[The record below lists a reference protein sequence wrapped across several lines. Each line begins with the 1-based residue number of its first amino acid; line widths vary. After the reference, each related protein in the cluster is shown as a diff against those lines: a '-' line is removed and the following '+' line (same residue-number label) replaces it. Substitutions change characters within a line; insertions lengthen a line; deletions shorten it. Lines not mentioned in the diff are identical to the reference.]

1 MKQIIK
7 IPSLG
12 DAENTEVIEICVN
25 PGDSVGSDDSIVVL
39 ESEKAA
45 MDVPASKQGV
55 VKKVLVKIGDEV
67 KEGDDFLEIEVSE
80 EAIKEKKSDQ
90 NKKDDLQ
97 HDETSKEE
105 VVKEQAVVKED
116 VIQES
121 DESQEYKTSKSG
133 IYAGPAVR
141 KLAREFGINLNEV
154 LASGPRN
161 RILKEDLHKFVKSK
175 LKDSS
180 SGIPKMPSI
189 DFSEFGDVEEIDLT
203 KFQKTS
209 ALNLQQSWITI
220 PHVTQ
225 HDETSIDE
233 LLELRKSLIKK
244 YKTKVSPLAFFAKGI
259 CRLLEEFPMF
269 NASID
274 MNSMKI
280 IKKDF
285 INLGIAVDTPQGL
298 IVPNIKSTNKLSIQ
312 EISNEIG
319 RLADLAKSRKI
330 KVADLKGSTFT
341 ISSLGSF
348 GGRYFT
354 PIINPPEV
362 AILGISK
369 SYESVL
375 IEEGKPKKSV
385 KLPISLSYD
394 HRIINGVEGVRFTT
408 RFCEILQDVNFFE
421 ENF

>member
-1 MKQIIK
+1 MKQVIK

-25 PGDSVGSDDSIVVL
+25 PGDSVGSEDSIVVL

-45 MDVPASKQGV
+45 MDVPASKNGV

-67 KEGDDFLEIEVSE
+67 KEGDDFLEIEITE
-80 EAIKEKKSDQ
+80 EEIKEDDSD
-90 NKKDDLQ
+90 
-97 HDETSKEE
+97 
-105 VVKEQAVVKED
+105 KED
-116 VIQES
+116 ENDIQE
-121 DESQEYKTSKSG
+121 DDHAGAEKITKKKKVEETIEEPKFESSASG

-141 KLAREFGINLNEV
+141 KLAREFGIDLNKV
-154 LASGPRN
+154 IATGPRN

-175 LKDSS
+175 LEGSS
-180 SGIPKMPSI
+180 GGIPKMPSI
-189 DFSEFGDVEEIDLT
+189 DFSEFGNVEEIDLT

-233 LLELRKSLIKK
+233 LLTLRKSLMEKFK
-244 YKTKVSPLAFFAKGI
+244 VKVSPLAFFAKGI
-259 CRLLEEFPMF
+259 SKLLEEFPLF

-274 MNSMKI
+274 MNTMKI

-298 IVPNIKSTNKLSIQ
+298 IVPNIKSANKMSIR
-312 EISNEIG
+312 EISDEIA
-319 RLADLAKSRKI
+319 RLANLSKSRKI
-330 KVADLKGSTFT
+330 KVEDLKGSTFT

-348 GGRYFT
+348 GGKFFT

-369 SYESVL
+369 SYDSVL
-375 IEEGKPKKSV
+375 LIDNKPISITN
-385 KLPISLSYD
+385 LPISLSYD
-394 HRIINGVEGVRFTT
+394 HRIINGVQGVEFTS
-408 RFCEILQDVNFFE
+408 RFCEILSDISYFE
-421 ENF
+421 ESF

>member
-1 MKQIIK
+1 MKQVIK

-25 PGDSVGSDDSIVVL
+25 PGDSVGSEDSIVVL

-45 MDVPASKQGV
+45 MDVPASKNGV

-67 KEGDDFLEIEVSE
+67 KEGDDFLEIEITE
-80 EAIKEKKSDQ
+80 EEIIEDDSDKEIKNDTRKDDHVEVEEIIAEKK
-90 NKKDDLQ
+90 
-97 HDETSKEE
+97 EE
-105 VVKEQAVVKED
+105 ENIEEPKY
-116 VIQES
+116 ES
-121 DESQEYKTSKSG
+121 SASG

-141 KLAREFGINLNEV
+141 KLAREFGIDLNKV
-154 LASGPRN
+154 MASGPRN

-175 LKDSS
+175 LEGSS
-180 SGIPKMPSI
+180 AGIPVMPSI
-189 DFSEFGDVEEIDLT
+189 DFSEFGNIEEIDLT

-233 LLELRKSLIKK
+233 LLTIRKSLMEK
-244 YKTKVSPLAFFAKGI
+244 YKVKVSPLAFFAKGI
-259 CRLLEEFPMF
+259 CKLLEEFPLF

-274 MNSMKI
+274 MNTMKI

-298 IVPNIKSTNKLSIQ
+298 IVPNIKSANKMSIR
-312 EISNEIG
+312 EISDEIS
-319 RLADLAKSRKI
+319 RLADLSKSRKI
-330 KVADLKGSTFT
+330 RVDDLKGSTFT

-348 GGRYFT
+348 GGKFFT

-369 SYESVL
+369 SYDSVL
-375 IEEGKPKKSV
+375 LKDKKPVSTTN
-385 KLPISLSYD
+385 LPISLSYD
-394 HRIINGVEGVRFTT
+394 HRIINGVEGVKFTT
-408 RFCEILQDVNFFE
+408 RFCEILSDISYFE
-421 ENF
+421 ESF

>member
-1 MKQIIK
+1 MKQVIK

-25 PGDSVGSDDSIVVL
+25 PGDSVGSEDSIVVL

-45 MDVPASKQGV
+45 MDVPASKNGV

-67 KEGDDFLEIEVSE
+67 KEGDDFLEIEITE
-80 EAIKEKKSDQ
+80 EEIKE
-90 NKKDDLQ
+90 DDS
-97 HDETSKEE
+97 HKEL
-105 VVKEQAVVKED
+105 KND
-116 VIQES
+116 IQE
-121 DESQEYKTSKSG
+121 DDHAEVEEIIEEKKVEEIIKEPKYESSASG

-141 KLAREFGINLNEV
+141 KLAREFGIDLNKV
-154 LASGPRN
+154 IATGPRN

-175 LKDSS
+175 LEGSS
-180 SGIPKMPSI
+180 AGIPKMPSI
-189 DFSEFGDVEEIDLT
+189 DFSEFGNVEEIDLT

-233 LLELRKSLIKK
+233 LLTLRKSLMEKFK
-244 YKTKVSPLAFFAKGI
+244 VKVSPLAFFAKGI
-259 CRLLEEFPMF
+259 SKLLEEFPLF

-274 MNSMKI
+274 MNTMKI

-298 IVPNIKSTNKLSIQ
+298 IVPNIKSANKMSIR
-312 EISNEIG
+312 EISDEIA
-319 RLADLAKSRKI
+319 RLANLSKSRKI
-330 KVADLKGSTFT
+330 KVEDLKGSTFT

-348 GGRYFT
+348 GGKFFT

-369 SYESVL
+369 SYDSVL
-375 IEEGKPKKSV
+375 LKDNKPISITN
-385 KLPISLSYD
+385 LPISLSYD
-394 HRIINGVEGVRFTT
+394 HRIINGVQGVEFTS
-408 RFCEILQDVNFFE
+408 RFCEILSDISYFE
-421 ENF
+421 ESF

>member
-1 MKQIIK
+1 MKQVIK

-25 PGDSVGSDDSIVVL
+25 PGDSVSSEDSIVVL

-45 MDVPASKQGV
+45 MDVPASQKGV
-55 VKKVLVKIGDEV
+55 IKKVLVKIGDEV
-67 KEGDDFLEIEVSE
+67 KEGDDFLEIEISE
-80 EAIKEKKSDQ
+80 EEIKEDDKDNEVQKDTQEDDRDEVEEIIEEKKV
-90 NKKDDLQ
+90 
-97 HDETSKEE
+97 EE
-105 VVKEQAVVKED
+105 IIEQPKY
-116 VIQES
+116 ES
-121 DESQEYKTSKSG
+121 SASG

-141 KLAREFGINLNEV
+141 KLAREFGIDLNQV
-154 LASGPRN
+154 IASGPRN

-175 LKDSS
+175 LEGSS
-180 SGIPKMPSI
+180 TGIPKMPSI
-189 DFSEFGDVEEIDLT
+189 DFSEFGNVEEIDLT

-225 HDETSIDE
+225 HDETSIDD
-233 LLELRKSLIKK
+233 LLNVRKSLMNKHK
-244 YKTKVSPLAFFAKGI
+244 VKVSPLAFFAKGI
-259 CRLLEEFPMF
+259 CMLLEEFPLF

-274 MNSMKI
+274 MNTMKV

-285 INLGIAVDTPQGL
+285 INLGIAIDTPQGL
-298 IVPNIKSTNKLSIQ
+298 IVPNIKSADKKSIR
-312 EISNEIG
+312 EISDEIA
-319 RLADLAKSRKI
+319 RLADLSKSRKI
-330 KVADLKGSTFT
+330 KVNDLKGSTFT

-348 GGRYFT
+348 GGKFFT

-369 SYESVL
+369 SYDSVL
-375 IEEGKPKKSV
+375 LKDTKPVSTTN
-385 KLPISLSYD
+385 LPISLSYD
-394 HRIINGVEGVRFTT
+394 HRIINGVEGVKFTT
-408 RFCEILQDVNFFE
+408 RFCEILSDVNYFE

>member
-1 MKQIIK
+1 MKQVIK

-25 PGDSVGSDDSIVVL
+25 PGDSVSSEDSIVVL

-45 MDVPASKQGV
+45 MDVPASQKGV
-55 VKKVLVKIGDEV
+55 IKKVLVKIGDEV
-67 KEGDDFLEIEVSE
+67 KEGDDFLEIEISE
-80 EAIKEKKSDQ
+80 EEIKEDDKDNEVQKNTQEDDRDEVEEIIEEKKV
-90 NKKDDLQ
+90 
-97 HDETSKEE
+97 EE
-105 VVKEQAVVKED
+105 SIEQPKY
-116 VIQES
+116 ES
-121 DESQEYKTSKSG
+121 SASG

-141 KLAREFGINLNEV
+141 KLAREFGIDLNQV
-154 LASGPRN
+154 IASGPRN

-175 LKDSS
+175 LEGSS
-180 SGIPKMPSI
+180 TGIPKMPSI
-189 DFSEFGDVEEIDLT
+189 DFSEFGNVEEIDLT

-225 HDETSIDE
+225 HDETSIDD
-233 LLELRKSLIKK
+233 LLNVRKSLMNKHK
-244 YKTKVSPLAFFAKGI
+244 VKVSPLAFFAKGI
-259 CRLLEEFPMF
+259 CMLLEEFPLF

-274 MNSMKI
+274 MNTMKV

-285 INLGIAVDTPQGL
+285 INLGIAIDTPQGL
-298 IVPNIKSTNKLSIQ
+298 IVPNIKSADKKSIR
-312 EISNEIG
+312 EISDEIA
-319 RLADLAKSRKI
+319 RLADLSKSRKI
-330 KVADLKGSTFT
+330 KVNDLKGSTFT

-348 GGRYFT
+348 GGKFFT

-369 SYESVL
+369 SYDSVL
-375 IEEGKPKKSV
+375 LKDTKPVSTTN
-385 KLPISLSYD
+385 LPISLSYD
-394 HRIINGVEGVRFTT
+394 HRIINGVEGVKFTT
-408 RFCEILQDVNFFE
+408 RFCEILSDVNYFE

>member
-1 MKQIIK
+1 MKQVIK

-25 PGDSVGSDDSIVVL
+25 PGDSVSSEDSIVVL

-45 MDVPASKQGV
+45 MDVPASQKGV
-55 VKKVLVKIGDEV
+55 IKKVLVKIGDEV
-67 KEGDDFLEIEVSE
+67 KEGDDFLEIEISE
-80 EAIKEKKSDQ
+80 EEIKEDEKDNEVQKDTQEDDYDEVEEIIEEKKV
-90 NKKDDLQ
+90 
-97 HDETSKEE
+97 EE
-105 VVKEQAVVKED
+105 SIEQPKY
-116 VIQES
+116 ES
-121 DESQEYKTSKSG
+121 SASG

-141 KLAREFGINLNEV
+141 KLAREFGIDLNQV
-154 LASGPRN
+154 IASGPRN

-175 LKDSS
+175 LEGSS
-180 SGIPKMPSI
+180 TGIPKMPSI
-189 DFSEFGDVEEIDLT
+189 DFSEFGNVEEIDLT

-225 HDETSIDE
+225 HDETSIDD
-233 LLELRKSLIKK
+233 LLNVRKSLMSKHK
-244 YKTKVSPLAFFAKGI
+244 VKVSPLAFFAKGI
-259 CRLLEEFPMF
+259 CKLLEEFPLF

-274 MNSMKI
+274 MNTMKV

-285 INLGIAVDTPQGL
+285 INLGIAIDTPQGL
-298 IVPNIKSTNKLSIQ
+298 IVPNIKSADKKSIR
-312 EISNEIG
+312 EISDEIA
-319 RLADLAKSRKI
+319 RLAELSKSRKI
-330 KVADLKGSTFT
+330 KVNDLKGSTFT

-348 GGRYFT
+348 GGKFFT

-369 SYESVL
+369 SYDSVL
-375 IEEGKPKKSV
+375 LKDTKPVSTTN
-385 KLPISLSYD
+385 LPISLSYD
-394 HRIINGVEGVRFTT
+394 HRIINGVEGVKFTT
-408 RFCEILQDVNFFE
+408 RFCEILSDVNYFE

>member
-1 MKQIIK
+1 MKQVIK

-45 MDVPASKQGV
+45 MDVPASKNGV
-55 VKKVLVKIGDEV
+55 VQKVLVKIGDEV
-67 KEGDDFLEIEVSE
+67 KEGDDFLEIEITE
-80 EAIKEKKSDQ
+80 EEIQEEDSNKEIKNDTQEDDHAEEEIIEEKKVE
-90 NKKDDLQ
+90 
-97 HDETSKEE
+97 ETIEE
-105 VVKEQAVVKED
+105 PKY
-116 VIQES
+116 ES
-121 DESQEYKTSKSG
+121 SASG

-141 KLAREFGINLNEV
+141 KLAREFGIDLNKV
-154 LASGPRN
+154 IASGPRN

-175 LKDSS
+175 LEGSAA
-180 SGIPKMPSI
+180 GIPKMPSI
-189 DFSEFGDVEEIDLT
+189 DFSEFGNVEEIDLT

-233 LLELRKSLIKK
+233 LLTVRKSLMKK
-244 YKTKVSPLAFFAKGI
+244 HNVKVSPLAFFAKGI
-259 CRLLEEFPMF
+259 CKLLEEFPLF

-274 MNSMKI
+274 MNTMKI
-280 IKKDF
+280 IKKDY

-298 IVPNIKSTNKLSIQ
+298 IVPNIKSANKMSIR
-312 EISNEIG
+312 EISDEIA
-319 RLADLAKSRKI
+319 RLADLSKSRKI
-330 KVADLKGSTFT
+330 RVDDLKGSTFT

-348 GGRYFT
+348 GGKFFT

-369 SYESVL
+369 SYDSVL
-375 IEEGKPKKSV
+375 LKDKKPLSITN
-385 KLPISLSYD
+385 LPISLSYD
-394 HRIINGVEGVRFTT
+394 HRIINGVEGVKFTT
-408 RFCEILQDVNFFE
+408 RFCEILSDISYFE

>member
-1 MKQIIK
+1 MKQVIK

-25 PGDSVGSDDSIVVL
+25 PGDSVGSEDSIVVL

-45 MDVPASKQGV
+45 MDVPASKNGV

-67 KEGDDFLEIEVSE
+67 KEGDDFLEIEITE
-80 EAIKEKKSDQ
+80 EEIKVDDSHKELKNDTQEDDHAELEEIIAEKKV
-90 NKKDDLQ
+90 
-97 HDETSKEE
+97 EE
-105 VVKEQAVVKED
+105 IIEEPKY
-116 VIQES
+116 ES
-121 DESQEYKTSKSG
+121 SASG

-141 KLAREFGINLNEV
+141 KLAREFGIDLNKV
-154 LASGPRN
+154 IATGPRN

-175 LKDSS
+175 LEGSS
-180 SGIPKMPSI
+180 TGIPKMPSI
-189 DFSEFGDVEEIDLT
+189 DFSEFGNVEEIDLT

-233 LLELRKSLIKK
+233 LLTVRKSLTKK
-244 YKTKVSPLAFFAKGI
+244 HKVKVSPLAFFAKGI
-259 CRLLEEFPMF
+259 CKLLEEFPLF

-274 MNSMKI
+274 MNTMKI

-298 IVPNIKSTNKLSIQ
+298 IVPNIKSANKMSIR
-312 EISNEIG
+312 EISDEIS
-319 RLADLAKSRKI
+319 RLADLSKSRKI
-330 KVADLKGSTFT
+330 RVDDLKGSTFT

-348 GGRYFT
+348 GGKFFT

-362 AILGISK
+362 ALS
-369 SYESVL
+369 L
-375 IEEGKPKKSV
+375 IH
-385 KLPISLSYD
+385 I
-394 HRIINGVEGVRFTT
+394 
-408 RFCEILQDVNFFE
+408 
-421 ENF
+421 

>member
-1 MKQIIK
+1 MKQVIK

-25 PGDSVGSDDSIVVL
+25 PGDSVGSEDSIVVL

-45 MDVPASKQGV
+45 MDVPASKKGV
-55 VKKVLVKIGDEV
+55 IKKVLVKIGDEV
-67 KEGDDFLEIEVSE
+67 KEGDDFLEIEISE
-80 EAIKEKKSDQ
+80 EEIKEDDPDKDVQKDTQEDDHDEVEEIIKEKKVEESIEQ
-90 NKKDDLQ
+90 
-97 HDETSKEE
+97 SKY
-105 VVKEQAVVKED
+105 
-116 VIQES
+116 ES
-121 DESQEYKTSKSG
+121 SASG

-141 KLAREFGINLNEV
+141 KLAREFGIDLNQV
-154 LASGPRN
+154 IASGPRN

-175 LKDSS
+175 LEGSS
-180 SGIPKMPSI
+180 TGIPKIISI
-189 DFSEFGDVEEIDLT
+189 DFSEFGNVEEIDLT

-225 HDETSIDE
+225 HDEASIDD
-233 LLELRKSLIKK
+233 LLNVRKSLMNKHK
-244 YKTKVSPLAFFAKGI
+244 VKVSPLAFFAKGI
-259 CRLLEEFPMF
+259 CKLLEEFPLF

-274 MNSMKI
+274 MNTMKV

-285 INLGIAVDTPQGL
+285 INLGIAIDTPQGL
-298 IVPNIKSTNKLSIQ
+298 IVPNIKSADKKSIR
-312 EISNEIG
+312 EISDDIG
-319 RLADLAKSRKI
+319 RLADLSKSRKI
-330 KVADLKGSTFT
+330 KVNDLKGSTFT

-348 GGRYFT
+348 GGKFFT

-369 SYESVL
+369 SYDSVL
-375 IEEGKPKKSV
+375 LKDTVPVSITN
-385 KLPISLSYD
+385 LPISLSYD
-394 HRIINGVEGVRFTT
+394 HRIINGVEGVKFTT
-408 RFCEILQDVNFFE
+408 RFCEILSDVNYFE

>member
-1 MKQIIK
+1 MKQVIK

-25 PGDSVGSDDSIVVL
+25 PGDSVSSEDSIVVL

-45 MDVPASKQGV
+45 MDVPASQKGV
-55 VKKVLVKIGDEV
+55 IKKVLVKIGDEV
-67 KEGDDFLEIEVSE
+67 KEGDDFLEIEISE
-80 EAIKEKKSDQ
+80 EEIKEDDKDNEVQKNTQEDDRDEVEEIIEEKKV
-90 NKKDDLQ
+90 
-97 HDETSKEE
+97 EE
-105 VVKEQAVVKED
+105 IIEQPKY
-116 VIQES
+116 ES
-121 DESQEYKTSKSG
+121 SASG

-141 KLAREFGINLNEV
+141 KLAREFGIDLNQV
-154 LASGPRN
+154 IASGPRN

-175 LKDSS
+175 LEGSS
-180 SGIPKMPSI
+180 TGIPKMPSI
-189 DFSEFGDVEEIDLT
+189 DFSEFGNVEEIDLT

-225 HDETSIDE
+225 HDETSIDD
-233 LLELRKSLIKK
+233 LLSVRKSLMNKHK
-244 YKTKVSPLAFFAKGI
+244 VKVSPLAFFAKGI
-259 CRLLEEFPMF
+259 CKLLEEFPLF

-274 MNSMKI
+274 MNTMKV

-285 INLGIAVDTPQGL
+285 INLGIAIDTPQGL
-298 IVPNIKSTNKLSIQ
+298 IVPNIKSADKKSIR
-312 EISNEIG
+312 EISDEIA
-319 RLADLAKSRKI
+319 RLADLSKSRKI
-330 KVADLKGSTFT
+330 KVNDLKGSTFT

-348 GGRYFT
+348 GGKFFT

-369 SYESVL
+369 SYDSVL
-375 IEEGKPKKSV
+375 LKDTKPVSTTN
-385 KLPISLSYD
+385 LPISLSYD
-394 HRIINGVEGVRFTT
+394 HRIINGVEGVKFTT
-408 RFCEILQDVNFFE
+408 RFCEILSDVNYFE

>member
-1 MKQIIK
+1 MKQVIK

-25 PGDSVGSDDSIVVL
+25 PGDSVGSEDSIVVL

-45 MDVPASKQGV
+45 MDVPASKNGV

-67 KEGDDFLEIEVSE
+67 KEGDDFLEIEISE
-80 EAIKEKKSDQ
+80 EEIKEDDSDKEVQ
-90 NKKDDLQ
+90 KDIQEDD
-97 HDETSKEE
+97 HDEVEEIIEDKEVE
-105 VVKEQAVVKED
+105 EIAKQPKH
-116 VIQES
+116 ES
-121 DESQEYKTSKSG
+121 SASG

-141 KLAREFGINLNEV
+141 KLAREFGIDLNQV
-154 LASGPRN
+154 IASGPRN

-175 LKDSS
+175 LEGSS
-180 SGIPKMPSI
+180 TGIPKMPSI
-189 DFSEFGDVEEIDLT
+189 DFSEFGKVEEIDLT

-225 HDETSIDE
+225 HNETSIDE
-233 LLELRKSLIKK
+233 LLTLRKSLMEKNK
-244 YKTKVSPLAFFAKGI
+244 VKVSPLAFFAKGI
-259 CRLLEEFPMF
+259 CRLLDEFPLF

-274 MNSMKI
+274 MNTMKI

-298 IVPNIKSTNKLSIQ
+298 IVPNIKSADKMSIR
-312 EISNEIG
+312 EISDEIA
-319 RLADLAKSRKI
+319 RLADLSKSRKI
-330 KVADLKGSTFT
+330 KVNDLKGSTFT

-348 GGRYFT
+348 GGKFFT

-369 SYESVL
+369 SYDSVL
-375 IEEGKPKKSV
+375 LKGSKPVSSTN
-385 KLPISLSYD
+385 LPISLSYD
-394 HRIINGVEGVRFTT
+394 HRIINGVEGVKFTT
-408 RFCEILQDVNFFE
+408 RFCDILSDVNYFE

>member
-1 MKQIIK
+1 MKQVIK

-25 PGDSVGSDDSIVVL
+25 PGDSVGSEDSIVVL

-45 MDVPASKQGV
+45 MDVPASKNGV

-67 KEGDDFLEIEVSE
+67 KEGDDFLEIEITE
-80 EAIKEKKSDQ
+80 EEIKEDDSD
-90 NKKDDLQ
+90 
-97 HDETSKEE
+97 
-105 VVKEQAVVKED
+105 KED
-116 VIQES
+116 ENDIQE
-121 DESQEYKTSKSG
+121 DDNVGTEEIIEKKKVEEIIEEPKFESSVSG

-141 KLAREFGINLNEV
+141 KLAREFGIDLNKV
-154 LASGPRN
+154 IATGPRN

-175 LKDSS
+175 LEGSS
-180 SGIPKMPSI
+180 GGIPKMPSI
-189 DFSEFGDVEEIDLT
+189 DFSEFGNVEEIDLT

-233 LLELRKSLIKK
+233 LLTLRKSLMEKFK
-244 YKTKVSPLAFFAKGI
+244 VKVSPLAFFAKGI
-259 CRLLEEFPMF
+259 SKLLEEFPLF

-274 MNSMKI
+274 MNTMKI

-298 IVPNIKSTNKLSIQ
+298 IVPNIKSANKMSIR
-312 EISNEIG
+312 EISDEIA
-319 RLADLAKSRKI
+319 RLANLSKSRKI

-348 GGRYFT
+348 GGKFFT

-369 SYESVL
+369 SYNSVL
-375 IEEGKPKKSV
+375 LKDNKLISITN
-385 KLPISLSYD
+385 LPISLSYD
-394 HRIINGVEGVRFTT
+394 HRIINGVQGVEFTS
-408 RFCEILQDVNFFE
+408 RFCEILSDISYFE
-421 ENF
+421 ESF

>member
-1 MKQIIK
+1 MKQVIK

-45 MDVPASKQGV
+45 MDVPASKNGV
-55 VKKVLVKIGDEV
+55 VQKVLVKIGDEV
-67 KEGDDFLEIEVSE
+67 KEGDDFLEIEITE
-80 EAIKEKKSDQ
+80 EEIKEDDYDKDVKNDIHEDDQ
-90 NKKDDLQ
+90 P
-97 HDETSKEE
+97 EVEE
-105 VVKEQAVVKED
+105 IIEEKQVEE
-116 VIQES
+116 IIEEPRYES
-121 DESQEYKTSKSG
+121 IASG

-141 KLAREFGINLNEV
+141 KLAREFGIDLNKV
-154 LASGPRN
+154 IATGPRN

-175 LKDSS
+175 LEDSS
-180 SGIPKMPSI
+180 GGIPKMPSI
-189 DFSEFGDVEEIDLT
+189 DFSEFGNIEEIDLT

-233 LLELRKSLIKK
+233 LLTLRKSLMEK
-244 YKTKVSPLAFFAKGI
+244 YKVKVSPLAFFAKGI
-259 CRLLEEFPMF
+259 SKLLQEFPLF

-274 MNSMKI
+274 MNTMKI

-298 IVPNIKSTNKLSIQ
+298 IVPNIKSADKMSIR
-312 EISNEIG
+312 EISNEIA
-319 RLADLAKSRKI
+319 RLAELSKLRKI
-330 KVADLKGSTFT
+330 KVDDLKGSTFT

-348 GGRYFT
+348 GGKFFT
-354 PIINPPEV
+354 PIINSPEA

-369 SYESVL
+369 SYDAVL
-375 IEEGKPKKSV
+375 LKDNKPITITN
-385 KLPISLSYD
+385 LPISLSYD
-394 HRIINGVEGVRFTT
+394 HRIINGVQGVEFTS
-408 RFCEILQDVNFFE
+408 RFCEILSDINYFE
-421 ENF
+421 ESF

>member
-1 MKQIIK
+1 MKQVIK

-45 MDVPASKQGV
+45 MDVPASKNGV
-55 VKKVLVKIGDEV
+55 VQKVLVKIGDEV
-67 KEGDDFLEIEVSE
+67 KEGDDFLEIEITE
-80 EAIKEKKSDQ
+80 EEIQEEDSNKEIKNDTQEDVHAEEEIIEEKKV
-90 NKKDDLQ
+90 
-97 HDETSKEE
+97 EE
-105 VVKEQAVVKED
+105 PTEEPKY
-116 VIQES
+116 ES
-121 DESQEYKTSKSG
+121 TASG

-141 KLAREFGINLNEV
+141 KLAREFGIDLNKV
-154 LASGPRN
+154 IASGPRN

-175 LKDSS
+175 LEGSAA
-180 SGIPKMPSI
+180 GIPKMPSI
-189 DFSEFGDVEEIDLT
+189 DFSEFGNVEEIDLT

-233 LLELRKSLIKK
+233 LLTVRKSLMKK
-244 YKTKVSPLAFFAKGI
+244 HNVKVSPLAFFAKGI
-259 CRLLEEFPMF
+259 CKLLEEFPLF

-274 MNSMKI
+274 MNTMKI
-280 IKKDF
+280 IKKDY

-298 IVPNIKSTNKLSIQ
+298 IVPNIKSANKMSIR
-312 EISNEIG
+312 EISDEIA
-319 RLADLAKSRKI
+319 RLADLSKSRKI
-330 KVADLKGSTFT
+330 RVDDLKGSTFT

-348 GGRYFT
+348 GGKFFT

-369 SYESVL
+369 SYDSVL
-375 IEEGKPKKSV
+375 LKDKKPLSITN
-385 KLPISLSYD
+385 LPISLSYD
-394 HRIINGVEGVRFTT
+394 HRIINGVEGVKFTT
-408 RFCEILQDVNFFE
+408 RFCEILSDISYFE

>member
-1 MKQIIK
+1 MKQVIK

-25 PGDSVGSDDSIVVL
+25 PGDSVGSEDSIVVL

-45 MDVPASKQGV
+45 MDVPASKNGV

-67 KEGDDFLEIEVSE
+67 KEGDDFLEIEISE
-80 EAIKEKKSDQ
+80 EEIKEDNSDKEVQ
-90 NKKDDLQ
+90 KDIQEDD
-97 HDETSKEE
+97 HDEVEEIIEDKEVE
-105 VVKEQAVVKED
+105 EIAEQPKY
-116 VIQES
+116 ES
-121 DESQEYKTSKSG
+121 SASG

-141 KLAREFGINLNEV
+141 KLAREFGIDLNQV
-154 LASGPRN
+154 IASGPRN

-175 LKDSS
+175 LEGSS
-180 SGIPKMPSI
+180 TGIPKMPSI
-189 DFSEFGDVEEIDLT
+189 DFSEFGNVEEIDLT

-225 HDETSIDE
+225 HNETSIDE
-233 LLELRKSLIKK
+233 LLTLRKSLMEK
-244 YKTKVSPLAFFAKGI
+244 YKVKVSPLAFFAKGI
-259 CRLLEEFPMF
+259 CRLLDEFPLF

-274 MNSMKI
+274 MNTMKI

-285 INLGIAVDTPQGL
+285 INLGIAVDTLQGL
-298 IVPNIKSTNKLSIQ
+298 IVPNIKSADKMSIR
-312 EISNEIG
+312 EISDEIA
-319 RLADLAKSRKI
+319 RLADLSKSRKI
-330 KVADLKGSTFT
+330 KVNDLKGSTFT

-348 GGRYFT
+348 GGKFFT

-369 SYESVL
+369 SYDSVL
-375 IEEGKPKKSV
+375 LKGSKPVSTTN
-385 KLPISLSYD
+385 LPISLSYD
-394 HRIINGVEGVRFTT
+394 HRIINGVEGVKFTT
-408 RFCEILQDVNFFE
+408 RFCEILSDVNYFE

>member
-1 MKQIIK
+1 MKQVIK

-25 PGDSVGSDDSIVVL
+25 PGDSVGSEDSIVVL

-45 MDVPASKQGV
+45 MDVPASKNGV
-55 VKKVLVKIGDEV
+55 VAKVLVKIGDEV
-67 KEGDDFLEIEVSE
+67 KEGDDFLEIEISE
-80 EAIKEKKSDQ
+80 EEIKEDDSDKEVQ
-90 NKKDDLQ
+90 KDIQEDD
-97 HDETSKEE
+97 HDEVEEIIEDKEVE
-105 VVKEQAVVKED
+105 EIVEQP
-116 VIQES
+116 QYES
-121 DESQEYKTSKSG
+121 SASG

-141 KLAREFGINLNEV
+141 KLAREFGIDLNKV
-154 LASGPRN
+154 IATGPRN

-175 LKDSS
+175 LEGSS
-180 SGIPKMPSI
+180 TGIPKMPSI
-189 DFSEFGDVEEIDLT
+189 DFSEFGNVEEIDLT

-225 HDETSIDE
+225 HNETSIDE
-233 LLELRKSLIKK
+233 LLTLRKSLMEK
-244 YKTKVSPLAFFAKGI
+244 YKVKVSPLAFFAKGI
-259 CRLLEEFPMF
+259 CKLLDEFPLF

-274 MNSMKI
+274 MNTMKI

-285 INLGIAVDTPQGL
+285 INLGIAVDTLQGL
-298 IVPNIKSTNKLSIQ
+298 IVPNIKSADKMSIR
-312 EISNEIG
+312 EISDEIA
-319 RLADLAKSRKI
+319 RLADLSKSRKI
-330 KVADLKGSTFT
+330 KVNDLKGSTFT

-348 GGRYFT
+348 GGKFFT

-369 SYESVL
+369 SYDSVL
-375 IEEGKPKKSV
+375 LKGSKPVSTTN
-385 KLPISLSYD
+385 LPISLSYD
-394 HRIINGVEGVRFTT
+394 HRIINGVEGVKFTT
-408 RFCEILQDVNFFE
+408 RFCEILSDVNYFE

>member
-1 MKQIIK
+1 MKQVIK

-25 PGDSVGSDDSIVVL
+25 PGDSVSSEDSIVVL

-45 MDVPASKQGV
+45 MDVPASQKGV
-55 VKKVLVKIGDEV
+55 IKKVLVKIGDEV
-67 KEGDDFLEIEVSE
+67 KEGDDFLEIEISE
-80 EAIKEKKSDQ
+80 EEIKEDEKDNEVQKDTQEDDYDEVEEIIEEKKV
-90 NKKDDLQ
+90 
-97 HDETSKEE
+97 EE
-105 VVKEQAVVKED
+105 SIEQPKY
-116 VIQES
+116 ES
-121 DESQEYKTSKSG
+121 SASG

-141 KLAREFGINLNEV
+141 KLAREFGIDLNQV
-154 LASGPRN
+154 IASGPRN

-175 LKDSS
+175 LEGSS
-180 SGIPKMPSI
+180 TGIPKMPSI
-189 DFSEFGDVEEIDLT
+189 DFSEFGSVEEIDLT

-225 HDETSIDE
+225 HDETAIDD
-233 LLELRKSLIKK
+233 LLNVRKSLMNKHK
-244 YKTKVSPLAFFAKGI
+244 VKVSPLAFFAKGI
-259 CRLLEEFPMF
+259 CKLLEEFPLF

-274 MNSMKI
+274 MNTMKV

-285 INLGIAVDTPQGL
+285 INLGIAIDTPQGL
-298 IVPNIKSTNKLSIQ
+298 IVPNIKSADKKSIR
-312 EISNEIG
+312 EISDEIA
-319 RLADLAKSRKI
+319 RLAELSKSRKI
-330 KVADLKGSTFT
+330 KVNDLKGSTFT

-348 GGRYFT
+348 GGKFFT

-369 SYESVL
+369 SYDSVL
-375 IEEGKPKKSV
+375 LKDTKPVSTSN
-385 KLPISLSYD
+385 LPISLSYD
-394 HRIINGVEGVRFTT
+394 HRIINGVEGVKFTT
-408 RFCEILQDVNFFE
+408 RFCEILSDVNYFE

>member
-1 MKQIIK
+1 MKQVIK

-25 PGDSVGSDDSIVVL
+25 PGDSVGSEDSIVVL

-45 MDVPASKQGV
+45 MDVPASKNGV

-67 KEGDDFLEIEVSE
+67 KEGDDFLEIEISE
-80 EAIKEKKSDQ
+80 EEIKEDDSDKEVQ
-90 NKKDDLQ
+90 KDIQEDD
-97 HDETSKEE
+97 HDEVEEIIEDKEVE
-105 VVKEQAVVKED
+105 EIAEQPKY
-116 VIQES
+116 ES
-121 DESQEYKTSKSG
+121 SASG

-141 KLAREFGINLNEV
+141 KLAREFGIDLNQV
-154 LASGPRN
+154 IASGPRN

-175 LKDSS
+175 LEGSS
-180 SGIPKMPSI
+180 TGIPKMPSI
-189 DFSEFGDVEEIDLT
+189 DFSEFGNVEEIDLT

-225 HDETSIDE
+225 HNETSIDE
-233 LLELRKSLIKK
+233 LLTLRKSLMEK
-244 YKTKVSPLAFFAKGI
+244 YKVKVSPLAFFAKGI
-259 CRLLEEFPMF
+259 CRLLDEFPLF

-274 MNSMKI
+274 MNTMKI

-285 INLGIAVDTPQGL
+285 INLGIAVDTLQGL
-298 IVPNIKSTNKLSIQ
+298 IVPNIKSADKMSIR
-312 EISNEIG
+312 EISDEIA
-319 RLADLAKSRKI
+319 RLADLSKSRKI
-330 KVADLKGSTFT
+330 KVNDLKGSTFT

-348 GGRYFT
+348 GGKFYT

-369 SYESVL
+369 SYDSVL
-375 IEEGKPKKSV
+375 LKGSKPVSTTN
-385 KLPISLSYD
+385 LPISLSYD
-394 HRIINGVEGVRFTT
+394 HRIINGVEGVKFTT
-408 RFCEILQDVNFFE
+408 RFCEILSDVNYFE

>member
-1 MKQIIK
+1 MKQVIK

-25 PGDSVGSDDSIVVL
+25 PGDSVSSEDSIVVL

-45 MDVPASKQGV
+45 MDVPASQKGV
-55 VKKVLVKIGDEV
+55 IKKVLVKIGDEV
-67 KEGDDFLEIEVSE
+67 KEGDDFLEIEISE
-80 EAIKEKKSDQ
+80 EEIKEDDKENEVQKNTQEDDRDEVEEIIEEKKV
-90 NKKDDLQ
+90 
-97 HDETSKEE
+97 EE
-105 VVKEQAVVKED
+105 SIEQPKY
-116 VIQES
+116 ES
-121 DESQEYKTSKSG
+121 SASG

-141 KLAREFGINLNEV
+141 KLAREFGIDLNQV
-154 LASGPRN
+154 IASGPRN

-175 LKDSS
+175 LEGSS
-180 SGIPKMPSI
+180 TGIPKMPSI
-189 DFSEFGDVEEIDLT
+189 DFSEFGNVEEIDLT

-225 HDETSIDE
+225 HDETSIDD
-233 LLELRKSLIKK
+233 LLSVRKSLMNKHK
-244 YKTKVSPLAFFAKGI
+244 VKVSPLAFFAKGI
-259 CRLLEEFPMF
+259 CMLLEEFPLF

-274 MNSMKI
+274 MNTMKV

-285 INLGIAVDTPQGL
+285 INLGIAIDTPQGL
-298 IVPNIKSTNKLSIQ
+298 IVPNIKSADKKSIR
-312 EISNEIG
+312 EISDEIA
-319 RLADLAKSRKI
+319 RLADLSKSRKI
-330 KVADLKGSTFT
+330 KVNDLKGSTFT

-348 GGRYFT
+348 GGKFFT

-369 SYESVL
+369 SYDSVL
-375 IEEGKPKKSV
+375 LKDTKPVSTTN
-385 KLPISLSYD
+385 LPISLSYD
-394 HRIINGVEGVRFTT
+394 HRIINGVEGVKFTT
-408 RFCEILQDVNFFE
+408 RFCEILSDVNYFE

>member
-1 MKQIIK
+1 MKQVIK

-25 PGDSVGSDDSIVVL
+25 PGDSVGSEDPIVVL

-45 MDVPASKQGV
+45 MDVPASKNGV

-67 KEGDDFLEIEVSE
+67 KEGDDFLEIEITE
-80 EAIKEKKSDQ
+80 EEIKEDDSD
-90 NKKDDLQ
+90 
-97 HDETSKEE
+97 
-105 VVKEQAVVKED
+105 KED
-116 VIQES
+116 ENDIQE
-121 DESQEYKTSKSG
+121 DDNVGTEEIIEKKEVEEIIEEPKFESSASG

-141 KLAREFGINLNEV
+141 KLAREFGIDLNKV
-154 LASGPRN
+154 IATGPRN

-175 LKDSS
+175 LEGSS
-180 SGIPKMPSI
+180 GGIPKMPSI
-189 DFSEFGDVEEIDLT
+189 DFSEFGNVEEIDLT

-233 LLELRKSLIKK
+233 LLTLRKSLMEKFK
-244 YKTKVSPLAFFAKGI
+244 VKVSPLAFFAKGI
-259 CRLLEEFPMF
+259 SKLLEEFPLF

-274 MNSMKI
+274 MNTMKI

-298 IVPNIKSTNKLSIQ
+298 IVPNIKSANKLSIR
-312 EISNEIG
+312 EISDEIS
-319 RLADLAKSRKI
+319 RLADLSKSRKI
-330 KVADLKGSTFT
+330 RVDDLKGSTFT

-348 GGRYFT
+348 GGKFFT

-369 SYESVL
+369 SYDSVL
-375 IEEGKPKKSV
+375 LKDKKTVSTTN
-385 KLPISLSYD
+385 LPISLSYD
-394 HRIINGVEGVRFTT
+394 HRIINGVEGVKFTT
-408 RFCEILQDVNFFE
+408 RFCEISVSYTHLTLPTTPYV
-421 ENF
+421 

>member
-25 PGDSVGSDDSIVVL
+25 PGDSVSSEDSIVVL

-45 MDVPASKQGV
+45 MDVPASQKGV
-55 VKKVLVKIGDEV
+55 IKKVLVKIGDEV
-67 KEGDDFLEIEVSE
+67 KEGDDFLEIEISE
-80 EAIKEKKSDQ
+80 EEIKEDEKDNEVQKDTQEDDYDEVEEIIEEKKV
-90 NKKDDLQ
+90 
-97 HDETSKEE
+97 EE
-105 VVKEQAVVKED
+105 SIEQPKY
-116 VIQES
+116 ES
-121 DESQEYKTSKSG
+121 SASG

-141 KLAREFGINLNEV
+141 KLAREFGIDLNQV
-154 LASGPRN
+154 IASGPRN

-175 LKDSS
+175 LEGSS
-180 SGIPKMPSI
+180 TGIPKMPSI
-189 DFSEFGDVEEIDLT
+189 DFSEFGNVEEIDLT

-225 HDETSIDE
+225 HDETSIDD
-233 LLELRKSLIKK
+233 LLSVRKSLMNKHK
-244 YKTKVSPLAFFAKGI
+244 VKVSPLAFFAKGI
-259 CRLLEEFPMF
+259 CMLLEEFPLF

-274 MNSMKI
+274 MNTMKV

-285 INLGIAVDTPQGL
+285 INLGIAIDTPQGL
-298 IVPNIKSTNKLSIQ
+298 IVPNIKSADKKSIR
-312 EISNEIG
+312 EISDEIA
-319 RLADLAKSRKI
+319 RLADLSKSRKI
-330 KVADLKGSTFT
+330 KVNDLKGSTFT

-348 GGRYFT
+348 GGKFFT

-369 SYESVL
+369 SYDSVL
-375 IEEGKPKKSV
+375 LKDTKPVSTTN
-385 KLPISLSYD
+385 LPISLSYD
-394 HRIINGVEGVRFTT
+394 HRIINGVEGVKFTT
-408 RFCEILQDVNFFE
+408 RFCEILSDVNYFE

>member
-1 MKQIIK
+1 MKQVIK

-25 PGDSVGSDDSIVVL
+25 PGDSVSSEDSIVVL

-45 MDVPASKQGV
+45 MDVPASQKGV
-55 VKKVLVKIGDEV
+55 IKKVLVKIGDEV
-67 KEGDDFLEIEVSE
+67 KEGDDFLEIEISE
-80 EAIKEKKSDQ
+80 EEIKEDEKDNEVQKDTQEDDYDEVEEIIEEKKV
-90 NKKDDLQ
+90 
-97 HDETSKEE
+97 EE
-105 VVKEQAVVKED
+105 SIEQPKY
-116 VIQES
+116 ES
-121 DESQEYKTSKSG
+121 SASG

-141 KLAREFGINLNEV
+141 KLAREFGIDLNQV
-154 LASGPRN
+154 IASGPRN

-175 LKDSS
+175 LEGSS
-180 SGIPKMPSI
+180 TGIPKMPSI
-189 DFSEFGDVEEIDLT
+189 DFSEFGNVEEIDLT

-225 HDETSIDE
+225 HDETSIDD
-233 LLELRKSLIKK
+233 LLNVRKSLMNKHK
-244 YKTKVSPLAFFAKGI
+244 VKVSPLAFFAKGI
-259 CRLLEEFPMF
+259 CKLLEEFPLF

-274 MNSMKI
+274 MNTMKV

-285 INLGIAVDTPQGL
+285 INLGIAIDTPQGL
-298 IVPNIKSTNKLSIQ
+298 IVPNIKSAHKKSIR
-312 EISNEIG
+312 EISDEIA
-319 RLADLAKSRKI
+319 RLAELSKSRKI
-330 KVADLKGSTFT
+330 KVNDLKGSTFT

-348 GGRYFT
+348 GGKFFT

-369 SYESVL
+369 SYDSVL
-375 IEEGKPKKSV
+375 LKDTKPVSTTN
-385 KLPISLSYD
+385 LPISLSYD
-394 HRIINGVEGVRFTT
+394 HRIINGVEGVKFTT
-408 RFCEILQDVNFFE
+408 RFCEILSDVNYFE

>member
-1 MKQIIK
+1 MKQVIK

-25 PGDSVGSDDSIVVL
+25 PGDSVGSEDSIVVL

-45 MDVPASKQGV
+45 MDVPASQKGV
-55 VKKVLVKIGDEV
+55 IKKVLVKIGDEV
-67 KEGDDFLEIEVSE
+67 KEGDDFLEIEISE
-80 EAIKEKKSDQ
+80 EEIKEDDNDKEA
-90 NKKDDLQ
+90 KKDTQEDDR
-97 HDETSKEE
+97 DEVEE
-105 VVKEQAVVKED
+105 IIEEKKFEASIEKLKY
-116 VIQES
+116 ES
-121 DESQEYKTSKSG
+121 SESG

-141 KLAREFGINLNEV
+141 KLAREFGIDLNQV
-154 LASGPRN
+154 IASGPRN

-175 LKDSS
+175 LEGSS
-180 SGIPKMPSI
+180 TGIPKMPSI
-189 DFSEFGDVEEIDLT
+189 DFSEFGNVEEIDLT

-233 LLELRKSLIKK
+233 LLNVRKSLINKHK
-244 YKTKVSPLAFFAKGI
+244 VKVSPLAFFAKGI
-259 CRLLEEFPMF
+259 CKLLEEFPLF

-274 MNSMKI
+274 MNTMKV

-285 INLGIAVDTPQGL
+285 INLGIAIDTPQGL
-298 IVPNIKSTNKLSIQ
+298 IVPNIKSADKKSIS
-312 EISNEIG
+312 EISDEIA
-319 RLADLAKSRKI
+319 RLADLSKSRKI
-330 KVADLKGSTFT
+330 KVNDLKGSTFT

-348 GGRYFT
+348 GGKFFT

-369 SYESVL
+369 SYDSVL
-375 IEEGKPKKSV
+375 LKDTEPVSTTN
-385 KLPISLSYD
+385 LPISLSYD
-394 HRIINGVEGVRFTT
+394 HRIINGVEGVKFTT
-408 RFCEILQDVNFFE
+408 RFCEILSEVNYFE

>member
-1 MKQIIK
+1 MKQVIK

-25 PGDSVGSDDSIVVL
+25 PGDSVGSEDSIIVL

-45 MDVPASKQGV
+45 MDVPASQKGV
-55 VKKVLVKIGDEV
+55 IKKVLVKIGDEV
-67 KEGDDFLEIEVSE
+67 KEGDDFLEIEISE
-80 EAIKEKKSDQ
+80 EEIKEDDKDNEVQKNTQEDEYDEVEEIIEEKKV
-90 NKKDDLQ
+90 
-97 HDETSKEE
+97 EE
-105 VVKEQAVVKED
+105 SIEQPKY
-116 VIQES
+116 ES
-121 DESQEYKTSKSG
+121 SASG

-141 KLAREFGINLNEV
+141 KLAREFGIDLNQV
-154 LASGPRN
+154 IASGPRN

-175 LKDSS
+175 LEGSS
-180 SGIPKMPSI
+180 TGIPKMPSI
-189 DFSEFGDVEEIDLT
+189 DFSEFGNVEEIDLT

-225 HDETSIDE
+225 HDETSIDD
-233 LLELRKSLIKK
+233 LLNVRKSLMNKHK
-244 YKTKVSPLAFFAKGI
+244 VKVSPLAFFAKGI
-259 CRLLEEFPMF
+259 CKLLEEFPLF

-274 MNSMKI
+274 MNTMKV

-285 INLGIAVDTPQGL
+285 INLGIAIDTPQGL
-298 IVPNIKSTNKLSIQ
+298 IVPNIKSADKKSIR
-312 EISNEIG
+312 EISDEIA
-319 RLADLAKSRKI
+319 RLADLSKSRKI
-330 KVADLKGSTFT
+330 KVNDLKGSTFT

-348 GGRYFT
+348 GGKFFT

-369 SYESVL
+369 SYDSVL
-375 IEEGKPKKSV
+375 LKDTKPVSTTN
-385 KLPISLSYD
+385 LPISLSYD
-394 HRIINGVEGVRFTT
+394 HRIINGVEGVKFTT
-408 RFCEILQDVNFFE
+408 RFCEILSDVNYFE

>member
-1 MKQIIK
+1 MKQVIK

-12 DAENTEVIEICVN
+12 DAENTEVIEVCVN
-25 PGDSVGSDDSIVVL
+25 PGDSVGSEDSIVVL

-45 MDVPASKQGV
+45 MDVPASKNGV

-67 KEGDDFLEIEVSE
+67 KEGDDFLEIEITE
-80 EAIKEKKSDQ
+80 EEIKEDDA
-90 NKKDDLQ
+90 NKEVQKDIKEDH
-97 HDETSKEE
+97 HDEVDEIIQDKEAE
-105 VVKEQAVVKED
+105 EIIEQPK
-116 VIQES
+116 
-121 DESQEYKTSKSG
+121 YKSSASG

-141 KLAREFGINLNEV
+141 KLAREFGIDLNKV
-154 LASGPRN
+154 IATGPRN

-175 LKDSS
+175 LEGSS
-180 SGIPKMPSI
+180 TGIPKMPSI
-189 DFSEFGDVEEIDLT
+189 DFSEFGNVEEIDLT

-225 HDETSIDE
+225 HNETSIDE
-233 LLELRKSLIKK
+233 LLTLRKSLMEAFKV
-244 YKTKVSPLAFFAKGI
+244 KVSPLAFFAKGI
-259 CRLLEEFPMF
+259 CRLLDEFPLF

-274 MNSMKI
+274 MNTMKI

-298 IVPNIKSTNKLSIQ
+298 IVPNIKSADKMSIR
-312 EISNEIG
+312 EISDEIA
-319 RLADLAKSRKI
+319 RLADLSKSRKI
-330 KVADLKGSTFT
+330 RVDDLKGSTFT

-348 GGRYFT
+348 GGKFFT

-369 SYESVL
+369 SYDSAIL
-375 IEEGKPKKSV
+375 KDSKPVSITN
-385 KLPISLSYD
+385 LPISLSYD
-394 HRIINGVEGVRFTT
+394 HRIINGVEGVKFTT
-408 RFCEILQDVNFFE
+408 RFCEILSDVNYFE

>member
-1 MKQIIK
+1 MKQVIK

-25 PGDSVGSDDSIVVL
+25 PGDSVGSEDSIIVL

-45 MDVPASKQGV
+45 MDVPASRKGV
-55 VKKVLVKIGDEV
+55 IKKVLVKIGDEV
-67 KEGDDFLEIEVSE
+67 KEGDDFLEIEISE
-80 EAIKEKKSDQ
+80 EEIKEDDKDNEVQKNTQEDEYDEVEEIIEEKKV
-90 NKKDDLQ
+90 
-97 HDETSKEE
+97 EE
-105 VVKEQAVVKED
+105 SIEQPKY
-116 VIQES
+116 ES
-121 DESQEYKTSKSG
+121 SASG

-141 KLAREFGINLNEV
+141 KLAREFGIDLNQV
-154 LASGPRN
+154 IASGPRN

-175 LKDSS
+175 LEGSS
-180 SGIPKMPSI
+180 TGIPKMPSI
-189 DFSEFGDVEEIDLT
+189 DFSEFGNVEEIDLT

-225 HDETSIDE
+225 HDETSIDD
-233 LLELRKSLIKK
+233 LLNVRKSLMNKHK
-244 YKTKVSPLAFFAKGI
+244 VKVSPLAFFAKGI
-259 CRLLEEFPMF
+259 CKLLEEFPLF

-274 MNSMKI
+274 MNTMKV

-285 INLGIAVDTPQGL
+285 INLGIAIDTPQGL
-298 IVPNIKSTNKLSIQ
+298 IVPNIKSADKKSIR
-312 EISNEIG
+312 EISDEIA
-319 RLADLAKSRKI
+319 RLADLSKSRKI
-330 KVADLKGSTFT
+330 KVNDLKGSTFT

-348 GGRYFT
+348 GGKFFT

-369 SYESVL
+369 SYDSVL
-375 IEEGKPKKSV
+375 LKDTKPVSTTN
-385 KLPISLSYD
+385 LPISLSYD
-394 HRIINGVEGVRFTT
+394 HRIINGVEGVKFTT
-408 RFCEILQDVNFFE
+408 RFCEILSDVNYFE

>member
-1 MKQIIK
+1 MKQVIK

-25 PGDSVGSDDSIVVL
+25 PGDSVGSEDSIVVL

-45 MDVPASKQGV
+45 MDVPASKNGV

-67 KEGDDFLEIEVSE
+67 KEGDDFLEIEITE
-80 EAIKEKKSDQ
+80 EEIKEDDSD
-90 NKKDDLQ
+90 KDVKNDIHEDDQ
-97 HDETSKEE
+97 PEVEE
-105 VVKEQAVVKED
+105 IIEEKQVEE
-116 VIQES
+116 IIEEPRYES
-121 DESQEYKTSKSG
+121 TASG

-141 KLAREFGINLNEV
+141 KLAREFGIDLNKV
-154 LASGPRN
+154 IATGPRN

-175 LKDSS
+175 LEGSS
-180 SGIPKMPSI
+180 TGIPKMPSI
-189 DFSEFGDVEEIDLT
+189 DFSEFGNVEEIDLT

-233 LLELRKSLIKK
+233 LLTVRKSLIKK
-244 YKTKVSPLAFFAKGI
+244 HKVKVSPLAFFAKGI
-259 CRLLEEFPMF
+259 CKLLEEFPLF

-274 MNSMKI
+274 MNTMKI
-280 IKKDF
+280 IKKDY

-298 IVPNIKSTNKLSIQ
+298 IVPNIKSADKMSIR
-312 EISNEIG
+312 EISDEIA
-319 RLADLAKSRKI
+319 RLAALSKSRKI
-330 KVADLKGSTFT
+330 RVDDLKGSTFT

-348 GGRYFT
+348 GGKFFT

-369 SYESVL
+369 SYDSVL
-375 IEEGKPKKSV
+375 MKDNKPINV
-385 KLPISLSYD
+385 TNLPISLSYD
-394 HRIINGVEGVRFTT
+394 HRIINGVEGVKFTS
-408 RFCEILQDVNFFE
+408 RFCEILSDINYFEQNF
-421 ENF
+421 

>member
-1 MKQIIK
+1 MKKVIK

-12 DAENTEVIEICVN
+12 DAENTEVIEICVK

-45 MDVPASKQGV
+45 MDVPASQKGV

-67 KEGDDFLEIEVSE
+67 KEGDDFLEIEAVE
-80 EAIKEKKSDQ
+80 EPKEDHSDKQ
-90 NKKDDLQ
+90 NKKD
-97 HDETSKEE
+97 TRKEDPDK
-105 VVKEQAVVKED
+105 KEQIIEDKKKE
-116 VIQES
+116 QHTE
-121 DESQEYKTSKSG
+121 EAEYKSSILG

-141 KLAREFGINLNEV
+141 KLAREFGIDLNKV
-154 LASGPRN
+154 IASGPRN

-175 LKDSS
+175 LEDSS
-180 SGIPKMPSI
+180 TGIPKMPSI
-189 DFSEFGDVEEIDLT
+189 DFSEFGNIEEVDLT

-209 ALNLQQSWITI
+209 AINLQQSWVTI

-225 HDETSIDE
+225 VDEASIDE
-233 LLELRKSLIKK
+233 LLALRQSLTKK
-244 YKTKVSPLAFFAKGI
+244 YKTKVSPLAFFAKGV
-259 CRLLEEFPMF
+259 CKLLEEFPLF

-274 MNSMKI
+274 MNTMKI

-298 IVPNIKSTNKLSIQ
+298 IVPNIKSANEMSIR
-312 EISNEIG
+312 EISDQIS
-319 RLADLAKSRKI
+319 RLADLSKSRKI
-330 KVADLKGSTFT
+330 KVDDLKGSTFT

-348 GGRYFT
+348 GGKFFT

-369 SYESVL
+369 SYDSVL
-375 IEEGKPKKSV
+375 MKNNKPINAI

-394 HRIINGVEGVRFTT
+394 HRIINGVEGVKFTS
-408 RFCEILQDVNFFE
+408 RFCEILLDINYFKEHF
-421 ENF
+421 

>member
-1 MKQIIK
+1 MKKVIK

-25 PGDSVGSDDSIVVL
+25 PGDSVGSEDSIVVL

-45 MDVPASKQGV
+45 MDVPASKNGV

-67 KEGDDFLEIEVSE
+67 KEGDEFLEIEISE
-80 EAIKEKKSDQ
+80 EEIKEDES
-90 NKKDDLQ
+90 NKKIIKDSQDDLGEPEKVIEKEKVEEIIE
-97 HDETSKEE
+97 ETEY
-105 VVKEQAVVKED
+105 
-116 VIQES
+116 ES
-121 DESQEYKTSKSG
+121 SASG

-141 KLAREFGINLNEV
+141 KLAREFGIDLNRV
-154 LASGPRN
+154 IASGPRN

-175 LKDSS
+175 LEDSPT
-180 SGIPKMPSI
+180 GIPNMPSI
-189 DFSEFGDVEEIDLT
+189 DFSQFGDIEEVDLT

-233 LLELRKSLIKK
+233 LLTMRKSLMKK
-244 YKTKVSPLAFFAKGI
+244 HKIKVSPLAFFAKGI
-259 CRLLEEFPMF
+259 CKLLDEFPLF

-274 MNSMKI
+274 MNTMKI

-298 IVPNIKSTNKLSIQ
+298 LVPNIKSADKMSIR
-312 EISNEIG
+312 EISNEIA
-319 RLADLAKSRKI
+319 RLADLSKSRKI
-330 KVADLKGSTFT
+330 KVDDLKGSTFT

-348 GGRYFT
+348 GGKFFT

-369 SYESVL
+369 GYDSVL
-375 IEEGKPKKSV
+375 LKNNKPISITN
-385 KLPISLSYD
+385 LPISLSYD
-394 HRIINGVEGVRFTT
+394 HRIINGVQGVEFTS
-408 RFCEILQDVNFFE
+408 RFCEILSDINYFE
-421 ENF
+421 ESF

>member
-1 MKQIIK
+1 MKQVIK

-25 PGDSVGSDDSIVVL
+25 PGDSVGSEDSIVVL

-45 MDVPASKQGV
+45 MDVPASKNGV

-67 KEGDDFLEIEVSE
+67 KEGDDFLEIEITE
-80 EAIKEKKSDQ
+80 EEIKEDDSD
-90 NKKDDLQ
+90 KDVKNDIHEDDQ
-97 HDETSKEE
+97 PEVEE
-105 VVKEQAVVKED
+105 IIEEKQVEE
-116 VIQES
+116 IIEEPRYES
-121 DESQEYKTSKSG
+121 TASG

-141 KLAREFGINLNEV
+141 KLAREFGIDLNKV
-154 LASGPRN
+154 IATGPRN

-175 LKDSS
+175 LEGSS
-180 SGIPKMPSI
+180 TGIPKMPSI
-189 DFSEFGDVEEIDLT
+189 DFSEFGNVEEIDLT

-233 LLELRKSLIKK
+233 LLTVRKSLMKK
-244 YKTKVSPLAFFAKGI
+244 HKVKVSPLAFFAKGI
-259 CRLLEEFPMF
+259 CKLLEEFPLF

-274 MNSMKI
+274 MNTMKI
-280 IKKDF
+280 IKKDY

-298 IVPNIKSTNKLSIQ
+298 IVPNIKSANKMSIR
-312 EISNEIG
+312 EISDEIA
-319 RLADLAKSRKI
+319 RLAALSKSRKI
-330 KVADLKGSTFT
+330 RVDDLKGSTFT

-348 GGRYFT
+348 GGKFFT

-369 SYESVL
+369 SYDSVL
-375 IEEGKPKKSV
+375 MKDNKPINV
-385 KLPISLSYD
+385 TNLPISLSYD
-394 HRIINGVEGVRFTT
+394 HRIINGVEGVKFTS
-408 RFCEILQDVNFFE
+408 RFCEILSDINYFEQNF
-421 ENF
+421 

>member
-1 MKQIIK
+1 MKQVIK

-25 PGDSVGSDDSIVVL
+25 PGDSVGSEDSIVVL

-45 MDVPASKQGV
+45 MDVPASKNGV
-55 VKKVLVKIGDEV
+55 VAKVLVKIGDEV
-67 KEGDDFLEIEVSE
+67 KEGDDFLEIEISE
-80 EAIKEKKSDQ
+80 EEIKEDDS
-90 NKKDDLQ
+90 NKEVQKDIQEDD
-97 HDETSKEE
+97 HDEVEEIIEDKEVE
-105 VVKEQAVVKED
+105 EIVEQP
-116 VIQES
+116 QYES
-121 DESQEYKTSKSG
+121 SASG

-141 KLAREFGINLNEV
+141 KLAREFGIDLNKV
-154 LASGPRN
+154 IATGPRN

-175 LKDSS
+175 LEGSS
-180 SGIPKMPSI
+180 TGIPKMPSI
-189 DFSEFGDVEEIDLT
+189 DFSEFGNVEEIDLT

-225 HDETSIDE
+225 HNETSIDE
-233 LLELRKSLIKK
+233 LLTVRKSLMEK
-244 YKTKVSPLAFFAKGI
+244 YKVKVSPLAFFAKGI
-259 CRLLEEFPMF
+259 CKLLDEFPLF

-274 MNSMKI
+274 MNTMKI

-285 INLGIAVDTPQGL
+285 INLGIAVDTLQGL
-298 IVPNIKSTNKLSIQ
+298 IVPNIKSADKMSIR
-312 EISNEIG
+312 EISDEIA
-319 RLADLAKSRKI
+319 RLADLSKSRKI
-330 KVADLKGSTFT
+330 KVNDLKGSTFT

-348 GGRYFT
+348 GGKFFT

-369 SYESVL
+369 SYDSVL
-375 IEEGKPKKSV
+375 LKGSKPVSTTN
-385 KLPISLSYD
+385 LPISLSYD
-394 HRIINGVEGVRFTT
+394 HRIINGVEGVKFTT
-408 RFCEILQDVNFFE
+408 RFCEILSDVNYFE

>member
-1 MKQIIK
+1 MKQVIK

-25 PGDSVGSDDSIVVL
+25 PGDSVSSEDSIVVL

-45 MDVPASKQGV
+45 MDVPASQKGV
-55 VKKVLVKIGDEV
+55 IKKVLVKIGDEV
-67 KEGDDFLEIEVSE
+67 KEGDDFLEIEISE
-80 EAIKEKKSDQ
+80 EEIKEDDKDNEVQKDTQEDDRDEVEEIIEEKKV
-90 NKKDDLQ
+90 
-97 HDETSKEE
+97 EE
-105 VVKEQAVVKED
+105 IIEQPKY
-116 VIQES
+116 ES
-121 DESQEYKTSKSG
+121 SASG

-141 KLAREFGINLNEV
+141 KLAREFGIDLNQV
-154 LASGPRN
+154 IASGPRN

-175 LKDSS
+175 LEGSS
-180 SGIPKMPSI
+180 TGIPKMPSI
-189 DFSEFGDVEEIDLT
+189 DFSEFGNVEEIDLT

-225 HDETSIDE
+225 HDETSIDD
-233 LLELRKSLIKK
+233 LLNVRKSLMNKHK
-244 YKTKVSPLAFFAKGI
+244 VKVSPLAFFAKGI
-259 CRLLEEFPMF
+259 CKLLEEFPLF

-274 MNSMKI
+274 MNTMKV

-285 INLGIAVDTPQGL
+285 INLGIAIDTPQGL
-298 IVPNIKSTNKLSIQ
+298 IVPNIKSADKKSIR
-312 EISNEIG
+312 EISDEIA
-319 RLADLAKSRKI
+319 RLADLSKSRKI
-330 KVADLKGSTFT
+330 KVNDLKGSTFT

-348 GGRYFT
+348 GGKFFT

-369 SYESVL
+369 SYDSVL
-375 IEEGKPKKSV
+375 LKDTKPVSTTN
-385 KLPISLSYD
+385 LPISLSYD
-394 HRIINGVEGVRFTT
+394 HRIINGVEGVKFTT
-408 RFCEILQDVNFFE
+408 RFCEILSDVNYFE

>member
-1 MKQIIK
+1 MKQVIK

-25 PGDSVGSDDSIVVL
+25 PGDSVGSEDSIVVL

-45 MDVPASKQGV
+45 MDVPASKNGV

-67 KEGDDFLEIEVSE
+67 KEGDDFLEIEITE
-80 EAIKEKKSDQ
+80 EEIKVDDSHKELKNDTQEDDHAELEEIIAEKKV
-90 NKKDDLQ
+90 
-97 HDETSKEE
+97 EE
-105 VVKEQAVVKED
+105 IIEEPKY
-116 VIQES
+116 ES
-121 DESQEYKTSKSG
+121 SASG

-141 KLAREFGINLNEV
+141 KLAREFGIDLNKV
-154 LASGPRN
+154 IASGPRN

-175 LKDSS
+175 LEGSS
-180 SGIPKMPSI
+180 VGIPKMPSI
-189 DFSEFGDVEEIDLT
+189 DFSEFGNVEEIDLT

-233 LLELRKSLIKK
+233 LLTLRKSLMEKFK
-244 YKTKVSPLAFFAKGI
+244 VKVSPLAFFAKGI
-259 CRLLEEFPMF
+259 SKLLEEFPLF

-274 MNSMKI
+274 MNTMKI

-298 IVPNIKSTNKLSIQ
+298 IVPNIKSANKMSIR
-312 EISNEIG
+312 EISDEIA
-319 RLADLAKSRKI
+319 RLANLSKSRKI

-348 GGRYFT
+348 GGKFFT

-369 SYESVL
+369 SYDSVL
-375 IEEGKPKKSV
+375 LKDNKPISITN
-385 KLPISLSYD
+385 LPISLSYD
-394 HRIINGVEGVRFTT
+394 HRIINGVQGVEFTS
-408 RFCEILQDVNFFE
+408 RFCEILSDISYFE
-421 ENF
+421 ESF

>member
-1 MKQIIK
+1 MKQVIK

-25 PGDSVGSDDSIVVL
+25 PGDSVSSEDSIVVL

-45 MDVPASKQGV
+45 MDVPASQKGV
-55 VKKVLVKIGDEV
+55 IKKVLVKIGDEV
-67 KEGDDFLEIEVSE
+67 KEGDDFLEIEISE
-80 EAIKEKKSDQ
+80 EEIKEDEKDNEVQKDTQEDDYDEVEEIIEEKKV
-90 NKKDDLQ
+90 
-97 HDETSKEE
+97 EE
-105 VVKEQAVVKED
+105 SIEQPKY
-116 VIQES
+116 ES
-121 DESQEYKTSKSG
+121 SASG

-141 KLAREFGINLNEV
+141 KLAREFGIDLNQV
-154 LASGPRN
+154 IASGPRN

-175 LKDSS
+175 LEGSS
-180 SGIPKMPSI
+180 TGIPKMPSI
-189 DFSEFGDVEEIDLT
+189 DFSEFGNVEEIDLT

-225 HDETSIDE
+225 HDETSIDD
-233 LLELRKSLIKK
+233 LLNVRKSLMNKHK
-244 YKTKVSPLAFFAKGI
+244 VKVSPLAFFAKGI
-259 CRLLEEFPMF
+259 CKLLEEFPLF

-274 MNSMKI
+274 MNTMKV

-285 INLGIAVDTPQGL
+285 INLGIAIDTPQGL
-298 IVPNIKSTNKLSIQ
+298 IVPNIKSADKKSIR
-312 EISNEIG
+312 EISDEIA
-319 RLADLAKSRKI
+319 RLAELSKSRKI
-330 KVADLKGSTFT
+330 KVNDLKGSTFT

-348 GGRYFT
+348 GGKFFT

-369 SYESVL
+369 SYNSVL
-375 IEEGKPKKSV
+375 LKDTKPISTTN
-385 KLPISLSYD
+385 LPISLSYD
-394 HRIINGVEGVRFTT
+394 HRIINGVEGVKFTT
-408 RFCEILQDVNFFE
+408 RFCEILSDVNYFE